1 MFTSDGIQN
10 CEECIQNN
18 LKSVDCFD
26 NVRAVI
32 FKSKFG
38 RLAPTTT
45 NKNPALKAF
54 NKFKDTKRKKLTAA
68 PPTAKT
74 AGRRGGANEMNKDK
88 KFLKMIHKEFSEHPP
103 TLLEDSISPSH
114 DKKEIEKIDLCI
126 SKHSQVSKLKLMY
139 YVS

>member
-1 MFTSDGIQN
+1 M
-10 CEECIQNN
+10 
-18 LKSVDCFD
+18 KSVDCFD

-38 RLAPTTT
+38 RLALAPTTT

-68 PPTAKT
+68 AAAPPTAKT
-74 AGRRGGANEMNKDK
+74 AGRRGGANELNKDK
-88 KFLKMIHKEFSEHPP
+88 KFLKMIHKNFSEHPP
-103 TLLEDSISPSH
+103 TLLEDLGSPSH

-126 SKHSQVSKLKLMY
+126 FKHSQVYKLKQFKKLN
-139 YVS
+139 VAFKR

>member
-1 MFTSDGIQN
+1 MSTSDGIQN

-38 RLAPTTT
+38 RLASTTT

-103 TLLEDSISPSH
+103 TLLEDFNSRSH

>member
-1 MFTSDGIQN
+1 M
-10 CEECIQNN
+10 
-18 LKSVDCFD
+18 KSVDCFD

-38 RLAPTTT
+38 RLATTTT

-103 TLLEDSISPSH
+103 TLLEDFNSPSH

-139 YVS
+139 